1 MIKRFELLQELEIE
15 QSLFSEC
22 FREVVRWNG
31 AELHNIAAAIAGVAS
46 QVCATNHTT
55 TFGFASPV
63 CASQN
68 CAS

>member
-1 MIKRFELLQELEIE
+1 LNVFFQELEIE

-46 QVCATNHTT
+46 QVCATNRAMALH
-55 TFGFASPV
+55 FCCLMV
-63 CASQN
+63 
-68 CAS
+68 